1 MPPPAVKFGDFELD
15 QAAFELRRKGRPVR
29 LERLPL
35 ELLLLLVSRRGE
47 LVTRDEI
54 VQKLWGDEVF
64 IEANT
69 AVNVAVRKARQAL
82 RDDAGL
88 PKFLLTVPG
97 KGYRFVGTL
106 VEEPIAVT
114 PNIVGAEP
122 ASGAELPLPT
132 APSVQGSWH
141 RPWMAWA
148 ALGFLV
154 VTIVV
159 LTRTYWL
166 RQAHTSGHRVMLAVL
181 PFKNLSGDPNQEYIV
196 DGLTEET
203 ITDLGQ
209 MSPAQ
214 MGVIARTTAMAYKN
228 SDKTVSQIGRELG
241 VDYVLEGSVRSEGG
255 KARVSAQL
263 IRVSDQT
270 HLWAKNYDRDLRD
283 LLEIENELGRTI
295 AQQVQVN
302 LGPQWQVELAKARS
316 ADPEAY
322 DLYLRGRYY
331 WNQRTPEGIQ
341 RSIQYFEQA
350 IAKDPDFASA
360 YAGLADAYN
369 ISNIVGL
376 FSAKESL
383 PKAKVAALKAIE
395 LDPSLAEAHAA
406 LGMVKSHYDF
416 DFPGAQKEFL
426 KALELNPNSSYAHL
440 FYGNCYLLPVGR
452 TQEAIAENKKALELD
467 PLSLPI
473 NNFMGVTYAYAGDYE
488 ESLKQF
494 QHTIEMDPTFPL
506 AHFYL
511 SGVLQYMGRYKES
524 FQEFQ
529 KGQLLSGVDPDE
541 AAREAA
547 NRLEAFNQGGEKG
560 FWQYAL
566 NELLQAEKRGQQ
578 WKPAASDIA
587 TAYAM
592 AGDKDKAFEWLDRA
606 YEQREG
612 QEITLLKC
620 EPYFKNLHGD
630 SRFTALLK
638 RMGLPD

>member
-1 MPPPAVKFGDFELD
+1 M
-15 QAAFELRRKGRPVR
+15 
-29 LERLPL
+29 
-35 ELLLLLVSRRGE
+35 LV
-47 LVTRDEI
+47 
-54 VQKLWGDEVF
+54 
-64 IEANT
+64 
-69 AVNVAVRKARQAL
+69 
-82 RDDAGL
+82 
-88 PKFLLTVPG
+88 
-97 KGYRFVGTL
+97 
-106 VEEPIAVT
+106 
-114 PNIVGAEP
+114 
-122 ASGAELPLPT
+122 
-132 APSVQGSWH
+132 
-141 RPWMAWA
+141 
-148 ALGFLV
+148 
-154 VTIVV
+154 
-159 LTRTYWL
+159 
-166 RQAHTSGHRVMLAVL
+166 VL
-181 PFKNLSGDPNQEYIV
+181 PFKTLSGDPNQEYIV

-209 MSPAQ
+209 LSAEK

-270 HLWAKNYDRDLRD
+270 HLWAKNYERDLRD

-341 RSIQYFEQA
+341 RSIRYFQQA
-350 IAKDPDFASA
+350 IAKDPDSALA

-383 PKAKVAALKAIE
+383 PKAKAAAIKAIE

-416 DFPGAQKEFL
+416 DLPGAEKEFL
-426 KALELNPNSSYAHL
+426 KAIELNPNSSYAHL
-440 FYGNCYLLPVGR
+440 FYANCYLLPIGR
-452 TQEAIAENKKALELD
+452 TQDAIAENKKALELD

-473 NNFMGVTYAYAGDYE
+473 NNFMGVTYAFAGDYE
-488 ESLKQF
+488 KSLMQF

-506 AHFYL
+506 AHLYL
-511 SGVLQYMGRYKES
+511 SGLLQYMDRYKES
-524 FQEFQ
+524 IQEWQ
-529 KGQLLSGVDPDE
+529 KSQLLSGSDPDDV
-541 AAREAA
+541 AREVAA
-547 NRLEAFNQGGEKG
+547 RLEAFNKGGEKG
-560 FWQYAL
+560 FWQYVL
-566 NELLQAEKRGQQ
+566 KGMLQAEKPGQPQ
-578 WKPAASDIA
+578 KPAASDLA
-587 TAYAM
+587 MAYAM
-592 AGDKDKAFEWLDRA
+592 AGDNNKAFEWLDRA
-606 YEQREG
+606 FEQREG

-620 EPYFKNLHGD
+620 EPYFKNLRGD
-630 SRFTALLK
+630 PRFTALLQ
-638 RMGLPD
+638 RMGIPE